1 MRWASTE
8 RVIIFGDPS
17 LFFATILLEA
27 TLRCAQER
35 DDVQVV
41 AVCDSG
47 RRKPI
52 PLLYSIFRK
61 IAVAGLMRLFEPE
74 SQVFLKRLA
83 FSNLHNVARRFRL
96 KVLVPPERNI
106 NHPEFVQYLRRNLR
120 PTIGLSFGCLQIF
133 GKGLLRVFDRAVNY
147 HNSLL
152 PKYRGLCAT
161 RWSIYHGEPQSGFTF
176 HLMNSMIDDG
186 HILIQGAVPLAPN
199 ANPLEVEFRKTL
211 KAANYVENV
220 IEMLRESDL
229 GRPQRDTVSYFG
241 REELKNIKTIYHPS
255 AYAYAELQRR
265 LRCFQVL
272 YFPIRG
278 RMYEVTKIREVDG
291 CRPGRHE
298 FCFFTSDE
306 RPVEL
311 YRFLHMPFPLYRIY
325 RLMRRVELER
335 LSALY

>member
-1 MRWASTE
+1 
-8 RVIIFGDPS
+8 V
-17 LFFATILLEA
+17 
-27 TLRCAQER
+27 QER

-52 PLLYSIFRK
+52 PVLYSMFRK
-61 IAVAGLMRLFEPE
+61 IAVAGLMRLFEPD

-96 KVLVPPERNI
+96 KVVIPPERNI
-106 NHPEFVQYLRRNLR
+106 NHSEFVQYLRGNLR
-120 PTIGLSFGCLQIF
+120 PSIGLSFGCLQIF
-133 GKGLLRVFDRAVNY
+133 GKKLLSVFDQAVNY
-147 HNSLL
+147 HNGLL
-152 PKYRGLCAT
+152 PEYKGLGAT
-161 RWSIYHGEPQSGFTF
+161 RWSIFHGEPQSGFTF
-176 HLMNSMIDDG
+176 HLMNERIDDG
-186 HILIQGAVPLAPN
+186 DILIQGAVPLAPN

-211 KAANYVENV
+211 KAANYVEDV
-220 IEMLRESDL
+220 INRSREPDA
-229 GRPQRDTVSYFG
+229 GRPQRGTVSYFG
-241 REELKNIKTIYHPS
+241 KKELKNITTIYHPS
-255 AYAYAELQRR
+255 AYACAELQRR

-278 RMYEVTKIREVDG
+278 RMYEVTKIREVDR

-311 YRFLHMPFPLYRIY
+311 HRFLHMPFPLYRIY
-325 RLMRRVELER
+325 RLMRRVELE
-335 LSALY
+335 